1 MVRSIVVGCGDEQ
14 VCGEEQI
21 VVTSSCGE
29 SVEVVSVI
37 SLNYY
42 IRHYNSTWYFL
53 YIYFLYIF
61 TL

>member
-1 MVRSIVVGCGDEQ
+1 MVRSIVVVCGDEQ

-37 SLNYY
+37 SL
-42 IRHYNSTWYFL
+42 
-53 YIYFLYIF
+53 
-61 TL
+61 